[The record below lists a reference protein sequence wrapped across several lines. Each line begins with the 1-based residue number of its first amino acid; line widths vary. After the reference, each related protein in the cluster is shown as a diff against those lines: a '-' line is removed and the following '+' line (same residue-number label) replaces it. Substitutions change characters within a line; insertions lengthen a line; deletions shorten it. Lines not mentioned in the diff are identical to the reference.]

1 MTRYEPSLVV
11 TRMVVLRNQHR
22 AYDETFHEGVNVI
35 RGENS
40 SGKST
45 ILNCIYYGLGGDLA
59 DWSETALLCTRVVV
73 EARFNGLTA
82 TLSRDISSETG
93 QPMEIFGGPYEA
105 SLETPRSEWIRYPY
119 RRSTNKESF
128 SQAIFRL
135 LAIPEVASDVSG
147 NLTIHQILRL
157 LYSDQLSPV
166 ETLFRYDTRFDPPA
180 LRDAV
185 GRLLCGSYDNRLY
198 QNDIDIRT
206 LTREFDALSAELK
219 SLFAVLGKT
228 DQSLNLDWLTAER
241 NNLTAKQKTTQDE
254 IERIERDISLS
265 TSADKLSLKAQN
277 EAYTEVQRLQT
288 ELASI
293 QQKRDAINLAIADS
307 ANFIRTLEQKIA
319 ALGDAS
325 AVAEHLGDVR
335 FSICPACLT
344 PVAETK
350 DDTHCHLCKADFT
363 AGRGRDRIVAAIN
376 EAAIQL
382 KQSQLLQADREIR
395 AKDYDAQIV
404 QITKKW
410 QSASTRLL
418 ANQRLPSTEAR
429 EQLRELNRTTGY
441 LQRQIEDLIQKE
453 AMIELI
459 DDVSRRKDGLNDRI
473 NRLRSENERL
483 KATQEKQLTRAK
495 TLIADEI
502 RDLLVNDLRRQDSF
516 ENPRNIQFDFA
527 SNTITVDGHTYF
539 SASSRV
545 ILKSSFFLGFFA
557 AATKDSSFRHPR
569 FVMLDTIEDKGMEPE
584 RSHNFQ
590 NQILRKSESSMV
602 EHQVIFATAM
612 ISPDLD
618 DERFLVGRF
627 YTRDEPTLKIDS

>member
-1 MTRYEPSLVV
+1 MTRYEPSLIV
-11 TRMVVLRNQHR
+11 TRLVVLRNQHR
-22 AYDETFHEGVNVI
+22 AYDEAFHEGVNVI

-45 ILNCIYYGLGGDLA
+45 VLNCIYYGLGGDLA
-59 DWSETALLCTRVVV
+59 DWSEMALLCTRVVV
-73 EARFNGLTA
+73 EVRLNGLPA

-93 QPMEIFGGPYEA
+93 QPMEIFGGPYET
-105 SLETPRSEWIRYPY
+105 SLVAPRSEWIKYPY

-166 ETLFRYDTRFDPPA
+166 ETLFRYETRFDPPA

-185 GRLLCGSYDNRLY
+185 GRLLCGSYDSRLY
-198 QNDIDIRT
+198 QNELDIRT

-219 SLFAVLGKT
+219 SLFAVLGRT
-228 DQSLNLDWLTAER
+228 DQSLTLDWLAAER
-241 NNLTAKQKTTQDE
+241 SNLTTKQQATQNE
-254 IERIERDISLS
+254 IERIEREIASNVG
-265 TSADKLSLKAQN
+265 ADKLSLNAQN
-277 EAYTEVQRLQT
+277 EAYAEVQRLQG
-288 ELASI
+288 ELVSI
-293 QQKRDAINLAIADS
+293 QQKRDATNLAIADS
-307 ANFIRTLEQKIA
+307 ASFIRTLEQKIA

-325 AVAEHLGDVR
+325 AVAEYLGDVH
-335 FSICPACLT
+335 FSVCPACLT
-344 PVAETK
+344 PVAEVDT
-350 DDTHCHLCKADFT
+350 DTHCHLCKADLIG
-363 AGRGRDRIVAAIN
+363 GRGRDRIVAAIN

-382 KQSQLLQADREIR
+382 KQSQLLQADRQIR
-395 AKDYDAQIV
+395 AKAYDAQIAEV
-404 QITKKW
+404 TRSW
-410 QSASTRLL
+410 QSASARLL
-418 ANQRLPSTEAR
+418 AAQRLPSTEAR
-429 EQLRELNRTTGY
+429 ERLRELNRTAGY
-441 LQRQIEDLIQKE
+441 LQRQIEDLSQKE
-453 AMIELI
+453 EIIKLV
-459 DDVSRRKDGLNDRI
+459 DDVSRRKDELNDRI
-473 NRLRSENERL
+473 TKLRSENERL
-483 KATQEKQLTRAK
+483 KATQENQLTRAK

-502 RDLLVNDLRRQDSF
+502 RDLLIHDLRRQDSF
-516 ENPRNIQFDFA
+516 ENPRSIQFDFT

-557 AATKDSSFRHPR
+557 AATKDKSFRHPR
-569 FVMLDTIEDKGMEPE
+569 FVMIDTIEDKGMEPE

-590 NQILRKSESSMV
+590 NQILRKSKESKV
-602 EHQVIFATAM
+602 EHQVIYATAM

>member
-11 TRMVVLRNQHR
+11 TRLIVLRSQHR
-22 AYDETFHEGVNVI
+22 AYDEIFHEGVNVI

-59 DWSETALLCTRVVV
+59 DWSEMALLCTRVVV

-105 SLETPRSEWIRYPY
+105 SLKAPRSEWIRYPY

-135 LAIPEVASDVSG
+135 LGIPEVASDVSG

-185 GRLLCGSYDNRLY
+185 GRLLCGSYDGRLY
-198 QNDIDIRT
+198 QNELDIRT

-219 SLFAVLGKT
+219 SLFAVLGRT
-228 DQSLNLDWLTAER
+228 DQSLTLDWLTAER
-241 NNLTAKQKTTQDE
+241 NNLTAKQQATQDE
-254 IERIERDISLS
+254 IERIEREISLN
-265 TSADKLSLKAQN
+265 TGADKLSLKAQD

-293 QQKRDAINLAIADS
+293 QQKRDAVNLAIADS
-307 ANFIRTLEQKIA
+307 ASFIRTLERKIA

-325 AVAEHLGDVR
+325 AVAEHLGDVH

-363 AGRGRDRIVAAIN
+363 GGRGRDRIVAAIN

-382 KQSQLLQADREIR
+382 KQSQLLQADRQIR
-395 AKDYDAQIV
+395 AKDYDAEIA
-404 QITKKW
+404 QITREW
-410 QSASTRLL
+410 QSASARLL
-418 ANQRLPSTEAR
+418 AAQRLPSTEAR
-429 EQLRELNRTTGY
+429 EQLRDLNRTAGY

-453 AMIELI
+453 AMIKLV
-459 DDVSRRKDGLNDRI
+459 DDVSRRKDELNDRI
-473 NRLRSENERL
+473 IRLRSENEKL

-502 RDLLVNDLRRQDSF
+502 RDLLVHDLRRQDSF
-516 ENPRNIQFDFA
+516 ENPRSIQFDFA

-569 FVMLDTIEDKGMEPE
+569 FVMIDTIEDKGMEPE

-590 NQILRKSESSMV
+590 NQILRKSVESKV
-602 EHQVIFATAM
+602 EHQIIFATAM

-618 DERFLVGRF
+618 DEEFHIGRF
-627 YTRDEPTLKIDS
+627 YTRDEPSLKIEG

>member
-1 MTRYEPSLVV
+1 MMRYEPSLVI
-11 TRMVVLRNQHR
+11 TRLVVLRNQHQT
-22 AYDETFHEGVNVI
+22 YDETFHEGVNVI

-105 SLETPRSEWIRYPY
+105 SLTAPRSEWIRYPY
-119 RRSTNKESF
+119 RRSASKESF

-185 GRLLCGSYDNRLY
+185 GRLLCGSYDGRLY
-198 QNDIDIRT
+198 QNELDIRS
-206 LTREFDALSAELK
+206 LTRAFDTLSAELK
-219 SLFAVLGKT
+219 SLFAVLGRS
-228 DQSLNLDWLTAER
+228 DQSLTLDWLTAER
-241 NNLTAKQKTTQDE
+241 NNLIANQQAVQDE
-254 IERIERDISLS
+254 IEKIEREVSL
-265 TSADKLSLKAQN
+265 TAGADKLSLKAQN

-293 QQKRDAINLAIADS
+293 QEQRDAINLAVADS
-307 ANFIRTLEQKIA
+307 ANFIRALEQKIA

-325 AVAEHLGDVR
+325 AVAEHLGDVH

-344 PVAETK
+344 PVAETE

-395 AKDYDAQIV
+395 AKNYDTKIAQI
-404 QITKKW
+404 TMEW

-418 ANQRLPSTEAR
+418 AAQRLPSTEAR
-429 EQLRELNRTTGY
+429 ERLRELNRTAGY
-441 LQRQIEDLIQKE
+441 LQRQIEDLIHKE
-453 AMIELI
+453 EIIKLVEDI
-459 DDVSRRKDGLNDRI
+459 STRKDDLNDRI
-473 NRLRSENERL
+473 TRLRSENEKL
-483 KATQEKQLTRAK
+483 KTAQEKQLTRAK

-502 RDLLVNDLRRQDSF
+502 RDLIMHDLRRQDSF
-516 ENPRNIQFDFA
+516 ENPRTIQFDFA

-557 AATKDSSFRHPR
+557 AATKDPSFRHPR
-569 FVMLDTIEDKGMEPE
+569 FVMIDTIEDKGMEPE

-602 EHQVIFATAM
+602 EHQIIFATAM

-627 YTRDEPTLKIDS
+627 YTRDEPTLNIDG